1 MLVTAGYVRTCLRQ
15 ELGPRPFREMLHS
28 REEISADEFDRM
40 AASCMEGGKVTDA
53 YDVDFDKKEF
63 STVRPGL
70 GWVTYRL
77 KDISTASWYA
87 HRTGSYDN
95 ERREFR
101 FMSKLADREI
111 TSAGHL
117 SARDISLAD
126 EICEMDGQRL
136 NFYVETSF
144 DVDAVFGTHVCTA
157 ENDESLNVYVDY
169 DMAAGQVCDMLE
181 VDLHRADGR
190 VESLEYRLNAV
201 EKEMFLRK
209 MDAYCQQQTGQTLR
223 DYSTQRL
230 VEWSQEMPSLQ
241 EQGAPHH
248 GLEMAM

>member
-1 MLVTAGYVRTCLRQ
+1 M
-15 ELGPRPFREMLHS
+15 EK
-28 REEISADEFDRM
+28 DRR
-40 AASCMEGGKVTDA
+40 VTDV
-53 YDVDFDKKEF
+53 YDVDFDKREF
-63 STVRPGL
+63 SAVRSDC
-70 GWVTYRL
+70 GWVSYRL
-77 KDISTASWYA
+77 KDISTAAWHA
-87 HRTGSYDN
+87 HRTGSYDRD
-95 ERREFR
+95 RREFR

-136 NFYVETSF
+136 NFYVEISF

-157 ENDESLNVYVDY
+157 ENDDSLNVYVDY

-190 VESLEYRLNAV
+190 EESLEYRLNAV
-201 EKEMFLRK
+201 EKETFLRK
-209 MDAYCQQQTGQTLR
+209 MDAYCQQQTGQTLK

-230 VEWSQEMPSLQ
+230 AEWPQETPSLQ
-241 EQGAPHH
+241 EQGEQNH
-248 GLEMAM
+248 GPEMAM